1 MLKLKRYLKPYI
13 ALFLGAIILLF
24 GQALL
29 ELTLPNYMSDIV
41 NVGLQQGGITYSAPD
56 AIDAQSM
63 QLMQLFMSEEDR
75 ATIDGVYTQLSEGE
89 QLTELQ
95 KTFPKLQSGDYA
107 LIEEHAGG
115 IDGAF
120 SRASYALVQAMETIF
135 GQSEMGAIF
144 GQSEQ
149 SIGSVSAE
157 ADSESSSEGTVDM
170 TVLHQLVP
178 LLQNEEMLSSEVKDA
193 IDSAIQTAAVTP
205 ESMISQTGPVM
216 VKSIYQVLGADT
228 DSIQTTYIL
237 IDGLKMLG
245 LTVLLTGCAIGAGFC
260 LARLGA
266 GVGRDLRRD
275 VFAKVTYFNN
285 NEMDQFSTASLIT
298 RSTND
303 ITQIQN
309 FLSMGL
315 RMMCFAPIMGFGGL
329 IMGLSKCVSLAWVLA
344 LALIIM
350 LGLILILFAV
360 ALPRFKK
367 MQKLVDRLN
376 LVSREELS
384 GIMVVRA
391 FANQS
396 FMQKRF
402 DTANRDLT
410 SNTLFVNRAMATMM
424 PVMTL
429 VMNGIS
435 LLIVWFGGKQ
445 IEQSNLQVGDMM
457 AFIQYAMHVIMSF
470 LFISMMFIMVPRAS
484 VSADRINEV
493 LETESSVQDKPDAK
507 HLGSDFKGVVEFQDV
522 SFRYEGADA
531 DVLEHVSF
539 TARPGQTT
547 AFIGSTGSGKSTLI
561 NLIPRFYDATGGRV
575 LVDGIDVRDIPQQE
589 LRDKIG
595 YVPQK
600 GLLFSGTIATNLR
613 YGDENAPDELLQQS
627 ADIAQATEFIS
638 ELEKGFD
645 TEISQGGTNV
655 SGGQRQ
661 RLSIARALV
670 KKAPIYIFDDTFSAL
685 DFKTDAKL
693 RQALKGYTENA
704 TVFIVAQRVSTIMQ
718 AEQIV
723 VLDEGRVVG
732 IGTHRELLENCKTYR
747 EIAQSQLSKEELA

>member
-120 SRASYALVQAMETIF
+120 SRASYALVQAME
-135 GQSEMGAIF
+135 AIA

-149 SIGSVSAE
+149 SIGAISTE
-157 ADSESSSEGTVDM
+157 TDSESSSEGTVDM
-170 TVLHQLVP
+170 AALHQLLP
-178 LLQNEEMLSSEVKDA
+178 LLQNEEMLSAEVKDA

-205 ESMISQTGPVM
+205 ESMISQTGPVL
-216 VKSIYQVLGADT
+216 VKSFYKVLGADT
-228 DSIQTTYIL
+228 DAIQTNYIL
-237 IDGLKMLG
+237 GDGLKMLG
-245 LTVLLTGCAIGAGFC
+245 LTVLLTCCAIGAGFC
-260 LARLGA
+260 LAQLGA

-275 VFAKVTYFNN
+275 VFARVTYFNN

-303 ITQIQN
+303 ITQVQN

-315 RMMCFAPIMGFGGL
+315 RMMCFAPIMGLGGL

-360 ALPRFKK
+360 ALPRFKR

-402 DTANRDLT
+402 DSANRDLT
-410 SNTLFVNRAMATMM
+410 DNTLFVNRAMATMM

-435 LLIVWFGGKQ
+435 LMIVWFGGKQ

-484 VSADRINEV
+484 VSADRINEI
-493 LETESSVQDKPDAK
+493 LETESSVKDKPDAR
-507 HLGSDFKGVVEFQDV
+507 HLSSDFKGVVEFQDV

-561 NLIPRFYDATGGRV
+561 NLIPRFYDVTGGRV
-575 LVDGIDVRDIPQQE
+575 LVDGVDVRDILQKE

-613 YGDENAPDELLQQS
+613 YGDEDAPDELLGQS

-685 DFKTDAKL
+685 DFKTDARL

-704 TVFIVAQRVSTIMQ
+704 TVFIVAQRVSTIMH

-732 IGTHRELLENCKTYR
+732 IGTHRELLQNCETYR

>member
-95 KTFPKLQSGDYA
+95 KTFPKLQPGDYA

-120 SRASYALVQAMETIF
+120 SRASYALVQTMESMAAQS
-135 GQSEMGAIF
+135 GQSAPSGSSTEGTIDLSAV
-144 GQSEQ
+144 GQLLSMLQNPAMQDTIEQ
-149 SIGSVSAE
+149 S
-157 ADSESSSEGTVDM
+157 
-170 TVLHQLVP
+170 
-178 LLQNEEMLSSEVKDA
+178 
-193 IDSAIQTAAVTP
+193 IQTAAVTP
-205 ESMISQTGPVM
+205 ESMISQTGPVL
-216 VKSIYQVLGADT
+216 VKSFYKALGADT
-228 DSIQTTYIL
+228 DAIQINYIL
-237 IDGLKMLG
+237 GDGLKMLG

-260 LARLGA
+260 LAQLGA

-275 VFAKVTYFNN
+275 VFARVTYFNN

-315 RMMCFAPIMGFGGL
+315 RMMCFAPIMGLGGL

-360 ALPRFKK
+360 ALPRFKR

-402 DTANRDLT
+402 DSANRDLT
-410 SNTLFVNRAMATMM
+410 DNTLFVNRAMATMM

-435 LLIVWFGGKQ
+435 LMIVWFGGKQ

-484 VSADRINEV
+484 VSADRINEI
-493 LETESSVQDKPDAK
+493 LETESSVKDKPDAR

-561 NLIPRFYDATGGRV
+561 NLIPRFYDVTGGRV
-575 LVDGIDVRDIPQQE
+575 LVDGVDVRDIPQKE

-613 YGDENAPDELLQQS
+613 YGDEDAPDELLGQS

-685 DFKTDAKL
+685 DFKTDARL

-704 TVFIVAQRVSTIMQ
+704 TVFIVAQRVSTIMH

-732 IGTHRELLENCKTYR
+732 IGTHRELLQNCETYR

>member
-95 KTFPKLQSGDYA
+95 KTFPKLQPGDYA

-120 SRASYALVQAMETIF
+120 SRASYALVQTMESMAAQS
-135 GQSEMGAIF
+135 GQSAPSGSSTEGTIDLSAV
-144 GQSEQ
+144 GQLLSVLQNPAMQDTIEQ
-149 SIGSVSAE
+149 S
-157 ADSESSSEGTVDM
+157 
-170 TVLHQLVP
+170 
-178 LLQNEEMLSSEVKDA
+178 
-193 IDSAIQTAAVTP
+193 IQTAAVTP
-205 ESMISQTGPVM
+205 ESMISQTGPVL
-216 VKSIYQVLGADT
+216 VKSFYKVLGADT
-228 DSIQTTYIL
+228 DAIQTNYI
-237 IDGLKMLG
+237 IVDGLKMLG

-260 LARLGA
+260 LAQLGA

-275 VFAKVTYFNN
+275 VFARVTYFNN

-303 ITQIQN
+303 ITQVQN

-315 RMMCFAPIMGFGGL
+315 RMMCFAPIMGLGGL

-360 ALPRFKK
+360 ALPRFKR

-402 DTANRDLT
+402 DSANRDLT
-410 SNTLFVNRAMATMM
+410 DNTLFVNRAMATMM

-435 LLIVWFGGKQ
+435 LMIVWFGGKQ

-484 VSADRINEV
+484 VSADRINEI
-493 LETESSVQDKPDAK
+493 LETESSVKDKPDAR
-507 HLGSDFKGVVEFQDV
+507 HLSSDFKGVVEFQDV

-561 NLIPRFYDATGGRV
+561 NLIPRFYDVTGGRV
-575 LVDGIDVRDIPQQE
+575 LVDGVDVRDIPQKE
-589 LRDKIG
+589 LRDHIG

-613 YGDENAPDELLQQS
+613 YGDEDAPDELLGQS

-685 DFKTDAKL
+685 DFKTDARL

-704 TVFIVAQRVSTIMQ
+704 TVFIVAQRVSTIMH

-732 IGTHRELLENCKTYR
+732 IGTHRELLQNCETYR

>member
-120 SRASYALVQAMETIF
+120 SRASYALVQAME
-135 GQSEMGAIF
+135 AIA

-149 SIGSVSAE
+149 SIGAISTE
-157 ADSESSSEGTVDM
+157 TDSESSSEGTVDM
-170 TVLHQLVP
+170 AALHQLLP
-178 LLQNEEMLSSEVKDA
+178 LLQNEEMLSAEVKDA
-193 IDSAIQTAAVTP
+193 IDSAIQAAAVTP
-205 ESMISQTGPVM
+205 ESLISQTGPVM
-216 VKSIYQVLGADT
+216 VKSIYQFLGADT
-228 DSIQTTYIL
+228 DAIQTNYI
-237 IDGLKMLG
+237 IMDGLKMLG

-260 LARLGA
+260 LAQLGA

-275 VFAKVTYFNN
+275 VFARVTYFNN

-303 ITQIQN
+303 ITQVQN

-315 RMMCFAPIMGFGGL
+315 RMMCFAPIMGLGGL

-360 ALPRFKK
+360 ALPRFKR

-402 DTANRDLT
+402 DSANRDLT
-410 SNTLFVNRAMATMM
+410 DNTLFVNRAMATMM

-435 LLIVWFGGKQ
+435 LMIVWFGGKQ

-484 VSADRINEV
+484 VSADRINEI
-493 LETESSVQDKPDAK
+493 LETESSVKDKPDAR
-507 HLGSDFKGVVEFQDV
+507 HLSSDFKGVVEFQDV

-561 NLIPRFYDATGGRV
+561 NLIPRFYDVTGGRV
-575 LVDGIDVRDIPQQE
+575 LVDGVDVRDIPQKE

-613 YGDENAPDELLQQS
+613 YGDEDAPDELLGQS

-685 DFKTDAKL
+685 DFKTDARL

-704 TVFIVAQRVSTIMQ
+704 TVFIVAQRVSTIMH

-732 IGTHRELLENCKTYR
+732 IGTHRELLQNCETYR